1 MKGEELRQLARQI
14 EQEKMNF
21 FRSNPN
27 QRINQSKR
35 KSIPIKKDCYVELRE
50 IELMV
55 AKIKY
60 GWGEQDE

>member
-1 MKGEELRQLARQI
+1 MRQVAKQI
-14 EQEKMNF
+14 EQEKKNF
-21 FRSNPN
+21 FRSNL
-27 QRINQSKR
+27 NQSKR
-35 KSIPIKKDCYVELRE
+35 KSIPIKKDCYAELRE